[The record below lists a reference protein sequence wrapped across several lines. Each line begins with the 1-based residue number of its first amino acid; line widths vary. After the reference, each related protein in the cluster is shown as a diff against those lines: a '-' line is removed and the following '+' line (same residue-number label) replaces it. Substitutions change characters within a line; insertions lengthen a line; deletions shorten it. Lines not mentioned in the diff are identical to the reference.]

1 VHFIID
7 AQLPPAL
14 ARLLESRGHEA
25 KHLADLGLLEA
36 EDLHIWRYASQH
48 KAVIVTKDEDFV
60 ILSTLTTDGPAIVW
74 VRVGNTRKQVLLAWF
89 ERLLPAIEQALA
101 NGEKLLELT

>member
-25 KHLADLGLLEA
+25 KHLTELGLLKA
-36 EDLHIWRYASQH
+36 EDLHIWRYASRH
-48 KAVIVTKDEDFV
+48 EAVIVTKDEDFV
-60 ILSTLTTDGPAIVW
+60 ILGTLTTDGPAIVW

-89 ERLLPAIEQALA
+89 ERLLPAIERALA